1 MKKNNGFTLVELI
14 VAMLVA
20 TIVAAGMVL
29 IFRLAIKQGRDTRIE
44 AQLQVELNSVSD
56 RLENDLKD
64 AIVLDYKDNVLTLK
78 SSKWNSTS
86 QSIEPYYYYYI
97 FRDNKLFVKSSSTAL
112 KDDAIVY
119 EKDCLANYIDNFS
132 ISNNSINSEDKDYS
146 PQQISFTISAEECGI
161 TYSVTR
167 LVKMRE
173 GET

>member
-1 MKKNNGFTLVELI
+1 MKKDDGFTLVELI

-20 TIVAAGMVL
+20 TIVAAGMVI

-64 AIVLDYKDNVLTLK
+64 AVSFEYKDDVLTIK
-78 SSKWNSTS
+78 ASKWNSAS

-97 FRDNKLFVKSSSTAL
+97 FRDNKLFVKSSSNAL
-112 KDDAIVY
+112 EDDTIVY
-119 EKDCLANYIDNFS
+119 EKDCLANF
-132 ISNNSINSEDKDYS
+132 ISAFDLSKSSVNSEDEDYT
-146 PQQISFTISAEECGI
+146 PQQISFTITAEESGI
-161 TYSVTR
+161 THSVTR
-167 LVKMRE
+167 LIKMRE